1 MQAEIP
7 KVFRIPRPRRGI
19 KRGYK
24 RDLKRPRVYE
34 RNLKKRILAK
44 EIAVERWKEK
54 TAENGIQPQP
64 IPMDNDGTPE
74 EIKYQKDL
82 RKAYRIKHYQTEYVD
97 PTPFITDH
105 VWTNYKYKIS

>member
-7 KVFRIPRPRRGI
+7 KVFRIPRPRSGI
-19 KRGYK
+19 KRGFK
-24 RDLKRPRVYE
+24 RDFKRRGVYE

-44 EIAVERWKEK
+44 EIAVRRWKEK
-54 TAENGIQPQP
+54 TAENAIQPQP
-64 IPMDNDGTPE
+64 IPIDKDGVPE

-82 RKAYRIKHYQTEYVD
+82 RQAYRTEHYQTQYLD

-105 VWTNYKYKIS
+105 VWI